1 MYFKPPQNNLTNPFY
16 HPMNQKLNEERQ
28 FKARIAFMGEPRDNA
43 RDMRAAGRMK
53 MYDTATERNVPSK
66 RKSTVFD
73 ITFKSERQFNQFM
86 GAYDVEFLDRL
97 DEATKKQNGEKAREV
112 LTSAKVPHS
121 MVMGTIRVPERFVRI
136 AKEKLDDAFGGMF
149 QKKTGFKVSGT
160 MKEDV
165 EIDEAVKTK
174 VEKTSQ
180 GFQVMV
186 YSPKVKKFIPQG
198 SPHKTKAA
206 AEKDAKMFE
215 DVEIDESR
223 DDFDDFDVKAA
234 QDDRMYTAK
243 KFIDALKKAGIKH
256 EYVRYSGTMRVV
268 KKDLGKA
275 QGIGKKLKAD
285 KVGIR
290 MDILREGLQLDEKK
304 KPISTRLG
312 DAFDSGELEDRIKSM
327 SGPARKSFMNL
338 ANSLTDFYHS
348 MGDIH
353 QVDGRQLEDKIDGS
367 PPRVRK
373 MFAKLLDEEVTRLKE
388 PHRVQ
393 KKKQTRKAKP
403 IKDDV
408 QLDEVTG
415 ETRVMAKGDRNH
427 FERITRALG
436 HASANGKIDG
446 YEGAH
451 INEPK
456 GIITLIFDTKA
467 HKPRGQRQMLA
478 KMLKTYG
485 LKFDHSIEEGF
496 ASDAQRRAAF
506 ASGYK
511 AKGKKKKEGEEVD
524 EADINLPNKP
534 KNAIRKPKIDSKP
547 TMKKGLRQA
556 MSGSRE
562 TPAQKQKRQE
572 KDNFDLYKKRQKRI
586 AALRGDKSSREL
598 TPKQQRDYLR
608 RVNLD
613 QIRAMEEVE
622 IDEEKGTYSSMSR
635 RGIEKP
641 LMGFIADLEDELKKV
656 GLKYSD
662 RKVDPDDV
670 MKAYN
675 ANMSPKDAAAMIKK
689 KVK

>member
-1 MYFKPPQNNLTNPFY
+1 MYFKPPQNNHNDFY
-16 HPMNQKLNEERQ
+16 HPLNQVNEQ
-28 FKARIAFMGEPRDNA
+28 KSTKARVMFKGSPSDAR
-43 RDMRAAGRMK
+43 RDMRVAKETGL
-53 MYDTATERNVPSK
+53 YQSATEKPSG
-66 RKSTVFD
+66 RGRVYE
-73 ITFKSERQFNQFM
+73 ITFKSEGQFRRFMSQFEVDLM
-86 GAYDVEFLDRL
+86 EYPLKESRDDFDYLDI
-97 DEATKKQNGEKAREV
+97 EAAMQD
-112 LTSAKVPHS
+112 AKLEAP
-121 MVMGTIRVPERFVRI
+121 
-136 AKEKLDDAFGGMF
+136 
-149 QKKTGFKVSGT
+149 KV
-160 MKEDV
+160 
-165 EIDEAVKTK
+165 VKTRK
-174 VEKTSQ
+174 
-180 GFQVMV
+180 GYQVMV
-186 YSPKVKKFIPQG
+186 YSRKVKKFIPQG
-198 SPHKTKAA
+198 PPHRSKAA

-215 DVEIDESR
+215 DVQLDEKVMTFTFRKTEDAREFKDKAFSLANSTDIMMMPGGKTGVEVSTMGPK
-223 DDFDDFDVKAA
+223 DDK
-234 QDDRMYTAK
+234 RLISLAK
-243 KFIDALKKAGIKH
+243 KMG
-256 EYVRYSGTMRVV
+256 GRVHKIV
-268 KKDLGKA
+268 ED
-275 QGIGKKLKAD
+275 
-285 KVGIR
+285 V
-290 MDILREGLQLDEKK
+290 QLDEKK

-467 HKPRGQRQMLA
+467 HKAKSQRQMVA

-511 AKGKKKKEGEEVD
+511 AKGKKKKKNEEEEVD

-547 TMKKGLRQA
+547 TMKEGLRQA
-556 MSGSRE
+556 MSPPTE
-562 TPAQKQKRQE
+562 TSDQKQKRKE
-572 KDNFDLYKKRQKRI
+572 KDNFDLYKKRQARI
-586 AALRGDKSSREL
+586 SALRGDRSSRQL
-598 TPKQQRDYLR
+598 TPKQQKDYEK

-613 QIRAMEEVE
+613 Q
-622 IDEEKGTYSSMSR
+622 
-635 RGIEKP
+635 
-641 LMGFIADLEDELKKV
+641 LKALDPGGK
-656 GLKYSD
+656 
-662 RKVDPDDV
+662 RK
-670 MKAYN
+670 K
-675 ANMSPKDAAAMIKK
+675 
-689 KVK
+689 

>member
-1 MYFKPPQNNLTNPFY
+1 MYFNPPQNNHNDFY
-16 HPMNQKLNEERQ
+16 HPLNQVNEQ
-28 FKARIAFMGEPRDNA
+28 KSTKARVMFKNA
-43 RDMRAAGRMK
+43 SDARRDMRVAKETGL
-53 MYDTATERNVPSK
+53 YQSATEKPSG
-66 RKSTVFD
+66 RGRVYE
-73 ITFKSERQFNQFM
+73 ITFKSEGQFRRFMSQFEVDLM
-86 GAYDVEFLDRL
+86 EYPLKESRDDFDYLDI
-97 DEATKKQNGEKAREV
+97 EAAMQD
-112 LTSAKVPHS
+112 AKLEAP
-121 MVMGTIRVPERFVRI
+121 
-136 AKEKLDDAFGGMF
+136 
-149 QKKTGFKVSGT
+149 KV
-160 MKEDV
+160 
-165 EIDEAVKTK
+165 VKTRK
-174 VEKTSQ
+174 
-180 GFQVMV
+180 GYQVMV
-186 YSPKVKKFIPQG
+186 YSRKVKKFIPQG
-198 SPHKTKAA
+198 PPHRSKAA

-215 DVEIDESR
+215 DV
-223 DDFDDFDVKAA
+223 
-234 QDDRMYTAK
+234 
-243 KFIDALKKAGIKH
+243 
-256 EYVRYSGTMRVV
+256 
-268 KKDLGKA
+268 
-275 QGIGKKLKAD
+275 
-285 KVGIR
+285 
-290 MDILREGLQLDEKK
+290 QLDEKK

-353 QVDGRQLEDKIDGS
+353 QVDGRQLEDKIDAS

-467 HKPRGQRQMLA
+467 HKAKSQRQMVA

-511 AKGKKKKEGEEVD
+511 AKGKKKKNEEEEVD
-524 EADINLPNKP
+524 EADINMPNKP
-534 KNAIRKPKIDSKP
+534 KNAIRKPKVDSKP
-547 TMKKGLRQA
+547 TMKEGLRQA
-556 MSGSRE
+556 MSPPTE
-562 TPAQKQKRQE
+562 TSDQKQKRKE
-572 KDNFDLYKKRQKRI
+572 KDNFDLYKKRQARI
-586 AALRGDKSSREL
+586 SALRGDRSSRQL
-598 TPKQQRDYLR
+598 TPKQQKDYEK

-613 QIRAMEEVE
+613 Q
-622 IDEEKGTYSSMSR
+622 
-635 RGIEKP
+635 
-641 LMGFIADLEDELKKV
+641 LKALDPGGK
-656 GLKYSD
+656 
-662 RKVDPDDV
+662 RK
-670 MKAYN
+670 K
-675 ANMSPKDAAAMIKK
+675 
-689 KVK
+689 

>member
-1 MYFKPPQNNLTNPFY
+1 MFVILEPCELQRKTWAK
-16 HPMNQKLNEERQ
+16 H
-28 FKARIAFMGEPRDNA
+28 KALVKNA
-43 RDMRAAGRMK
+43 
-53 MYDTATERNVPSK
+53 
-66 RKSTVFD
+66 
-73 ITFKSERQFNQFM
+73 
-86 GAYDVEFLDRL
+86 
-97 DEATKKQNGEKAREV
+97 
-112 LTSAKVPHS
+112 
-121 MVMGTIRVPERFVRI
+121 
-136 AKEKLDDAFGGMF
+136 
-149 QKKTGFKVSGT
+149 
-160 MKEDV
+160 
-165 EIDEAVKTK
+165 
-174 VEKTSQ
+174 
-180 GFQVMV
+180 
-186 YSPKVKKFIPQG
+186 
-198 SPHKTKAA
+198 
-206 AEKDAKMFE
+206 
-215 DVEIDESR
+215 
-223 DDFDDFDVKAA
+223 
-234 QDDRMYTAK
+234 
-243 KFIDALKKAGIKH
+243 
-256 EYVRYSGTMRVV
+256 
-268 KKDLGKA
+268 
-275 QGIGKKLKAD
+275 AD

-290 MDILREGLQLDEKK
+290 MDILREDVQLDEKVMTFTFRKTEDAREFESKAFSLANSTDIMMMPGGKTGVEVSTMGPKDDKRLISLAKKMGGRVHKIVEDVQLDEKK

-373 MFAKLLDEEVTRLKE
+373 MFAKLLDEEVTRLKV

-408 QLDEVTG
+408 QIDEVTG
-415 ETRVMAKGDRNH
+415 ETTVMAKSDRNQY
-427 FERITRALG
+427 ERITRALT
-436 HASANGKIDG
+436 AANRTGKIKG

-451 INEPK
+451 FNERT
-456 GIITLIFDTKA
+456 GMLTLIFDSKA
-467 HKPRGQRQMLA
+467 HKPASERRKVA
-478 KMLKTYG
+478 KMIKDFG
-485 LKFDHSIEEGF
+485 LEFSHSVEEGF

-511 AKGKKKKEGEEVD
+511 AKGKKKKEGEEV
-524 EADINLPNKP
+524 EE
-534 KNAIRKPKIDSKP
+534 
-547 TMKKGLRQA
+547 GLRQA
-556 MSGSRE
+556 MSGPKE
-562 TPAQKQKRQE
+562 TAAQKRKRQE

-641 LMGFIADLEDELKKV
+641 LMAFIADLEDELKKV
-656 GLKYSD
+656 GIKYSD

-675 ANMSPKDAAAMIKK
+675 ADMSPKDAAAMIKK
-689 KVK
+689 KA